1 MPQKVI
7 LDVDT
12 GTDDAVALM
21 CAALHPALELVA
33 ATTVNGNVAV
43 EYCTD
48 NTLRVFD
55 HIGKSI
61 PVYEGMAKPLMRE
74 DFPIPRS
81 QTTTPLIHGNALP
94 IPEATSRPHDENAVD
109 FLVDYYL
116 SADGPDTIL
125 VPVGPLSNVGAALQ
139 REPRLA
145 ERIPAIVL
153 MGGSHAIGNTTP
165 SAEFNIWAD
174 PEAARVVFLSGVRSI
189 TVVPLDATHE
199 AVVSLEECQQ
209 LRALG
214 TPAAEAAAVFIEKRI
229 EGYRITHAE
238 YADAT
243 NTPVH
248 DALAVLSIIDPA
260 VLRKV
265 AEIYGDVETTGE
277 LTIGRTVF
285 DLYHRLQKAPN
296 MRVALGADR
305 ERFVALLM
313 ETLARTV

>member
-21 CAALHPALELVA
+21 CAALYPGLELVA
-33 ATTVNGNVAV
+33 ATTVNGNTTLD
-43 EYCTD
+43 YTTD

-55 HIGKSI
+55 HIGKPV
-61 PVYEGMAKPLMRE
+61 PVYRGMAKPLLRD
-74 DFPIPRS
+74 DFPVPLS
-81 QTTTPLIHGNALP
+81 QIATSVIHGNTLP
-94 IPEATSRPHDENAVD
+94 IPEARSQIQPQSAVD
-109 FLVDYYL
+109 FLIEYYL
-116 SADGPDTIL
+116 SPDGPDTIL

-153 MGGSHAIGNTTP
+153 MGGGHHIGNTTP

-174 PEAARVVFLSGVRSI
+174 ADAARIVFRSGVPSI

-199 AVVSLEECQQ
+199 ASITLDECQT

-214 TPAAEAAAVFIEKRI
+214 TPAAEAAASFIERRI
-229 EGYRITHAE
+229 EGYRKTHAE
-238 YADAT
+238 YADAVS
-243 NTPVH
+243 TPVH
-248 DALAVLSIIDPA
+248 DALAVLAIVEPD
-260 VLRKV
+260 VLREV
-265 AEIYGDVETTGE
+265 LHVYGDVETTGE

-285 DLYHRLQKAPN
+285 DVLNRWRKAPN
-296 MRVALGADR
+296 VHVALGANRDR
-305 ERFVALLM
+305 FAALLI
-313 ETLARTV
+313 ETLGRTA

>member
-248 DALAVLSIIDPA
+248 DALAELSIIDPA

-285 DLYHRLQKAPN
+285 DLYHRLQKAPT